1 MPLPPPKDLGFIPQK
16 YLHQSMN
23 HYEINPFVIWLK
35 TLFEADL
42 VNHLIQRFYIGTS
55 KKYGGSTVFWQVDT
69 GLKIRQAKIMHYDK
83 IPTKEIRKLGLF
95 LRGNLF

>member
-83 IPTKEIRKLGLF
+83 IPTKEM
-95 LRGNLF
+95 